1 MKLKGKVAIVTGSAK
16 RVGRAIAL
24 VLAQKGV
31 HLVIHYRTSLKEANS
46 VVTEAR
52 KYGVK
57 ASALKADLSN
67 VPDVKNLVKET
78 LKIFGRLDILVN
90 SASLYEKHLLENVSE
105 SHWDSHLDTNLKGPF
120 FLAQAVAPAMKK
132 KKAGKIINIIDSDV
146 AKPYKHYLPYLVSK
160 AGMVG
165 LTHSLAIELAPE
177 IQVNGVSPGPVLLQ
191 KEWGPKI
198 IKAILKVTP
207 LKRIGSPTDI
217 ANAVLFC
224 LEGTDFMTGAII
236 PVDGGQHIE

>member
-1 MKLKGKVAIVTGSAK
+1 MKLKGKVALVTGSAK

-24 VLAQKGV
+24 SLARKGV
-31 HLVIHYRTSLKEANS
+31 HVAIHYRTSPKEANS
-46 VVTEAR
+46 VVSEAR

-57 ASALKADLSN
+57 ARAIKADLSN
-67 VPDVKNLVKET
+67 VSEVENLVSET
-78 LKIFGRLDILVN
+78 LKVFGRLDILVN
-90 SASLYEKHLLENVSE
+90 SASLYGKHLLEQVSE
-105 SHWDSHLDTNLKGPF
+105 SHWDAHLDTNLKGPF
-120 FLAQAVAPAMKK
+120 FLAQAAAQAMKK
-132 KKAGKIINIIDSDV
+132 QKAGKIVNIIDSDV

-165 LTHSLAIELAPE
+165 LTHCLAIELAPE
-177 IQVNGVSPGPVLLQ
+177 IQVNGISPGPVLMQ
-191 KEWGPKI
+191 KDWGPKTI
-198 IKAILKVTP
+198 QAILKVTP